1 VPPRNMLDLV
11 PAAYVALLAALHVWL
26 QRRYFDP
33 LPWRAVVVFGAA
45 LALLLGAALAGGRT
59 LLPLDGLRGQA
70 PFRELPP
77 TEPHGNP
84 LHGDL
89 LQLIAPLANA
99 VREALAAG
107 EWPLWNARAGAG
119 MPLLANPQAQAFQPL
134 ALAAAPLGLFA
145 APAVAAALRVWVALA
160 GMLLFLRRQ
169 GLGEGASTFGALAY
183 GLGGF
188 LLLWLGWPLAN
199 AAAWLPLLL
208 YAIHLADERGARR
221 DAALLLA
228 AAFAVVT
235 GGQPESVLYA
245 LAIAA
250 AFLVARIAARQ
261 PERRLG
267 LVARAGGAL
276 LLAGMLAA
284 PLLLPTL
291 EYLPHTLRAT
301 DRRAAAA
308 APEAEGDERRAP
320 WHERAVKRLLPIA
333 APNAFG
339 NGRFGDPSGAV
350 YWGES
355 NINEDASGFAGTLAL
370 LATGAGIGARR
381 RLGQERL
388 AWLLLAAALLVLALP
403 PAALRGLARLP
414 LWSLSATGHHRILI
428 VVAFALAWLGA
439 CGVERAQRGELRW
452 PLVLVAATVLAA
464 LLLWAYLGHAHPEHP
479 GSLAVLRR
487 GWLLLQLKVLA
498 VGAAV
503 LALAPTSR
511 LAPGL
516 LALVAAAEL
525 LTAHAPAHAAAP
537 APPALPEPPPI
548 EFLRARLGEARMAA
562 LGGAFPA
569 NLPALYGLADARVYD
584 PAEPALYA
592 RLTGPLLGRKG
603 DPREF
608 RLVDHPLYD
617 ALGVRYVLTAP
628 GVALPLP
635 LALRDPT
642 AWVYERSQ
650 ALPVVRLEG
659 GDSGAALAHRRL
671 GLGWVRAGVR
681 VAGPSGLAT
690 SIYDDRQWR
699 VLVDGERRAP
709 PPRDAPFVAAA
720 LRRGDRV
727 VDLLYRPASWV
738 WGWLVA
744 AVAAGATVA
753 WLCPPPARARM
764 TA

>member
-1 VPPRNMLDLV
+1 MPPRNMLDLV
-11 PAAYVALLAALHVWL
+11 PAAYVALLAALHVWV
-26 QRRYFDP
+26 QRRFFDP

-77 TEPHGNP
+77 TVPHGNP

-89 LQLIAPLANA
+89 LQLIAPLQSA

-145 APAVAAALRVWVALA
+145 APGVAAALRVWVALA

-208 YAIHLADERGARR
+208 YAIQLADERGARR

-235 GGQPESVLYA
+235 GGQPESVVYA
-245 LAIAA
+245 LAVAA
-250 AFLVARIAARQ
+250 AFLAARLAARP

-267 LVARAGGAL
+267 LAVRAGGAL

-308 APEAEGDERRAP
+308 APAVDGDERRAP
-320 WHERAVKRLLPIA
+320 WQERAVERLLPIA

-370 LATGAGIGARR
+370 LATGAGLAARR

-388 AWLLLAAALLVLALP
+388 AWLLLVAGAPRPRAAAGRRPRARAPAPLVALGDRP
-403 PAALRGLARLP
+403 PPHSDGRRLRPGVARGLRRRARAAGRAALAARSPGGRGARGAPPLGLP
-414 LWSLSATGHHRILI
+414 RPRAS
-428 VVAFALAWLGA
+428 GA
-439 CGVERAQRGELRW
+439 
-452 PLVLVAATVLAA
+452 
-464 LLLWAYLGHAHPEHP
+464 
-479 GSLAVLRR
+479 
-487 GWLLLQLKVLA
+487 
-498 VGAAV
+498 
-503 LALAPTSR
+503 SR
-511 LAPGL
+511 LARR
-516 LALVAAAEL
+516 AAPRL
-525 LTAHAPAHAAAP
+525 AAAP
-537 APPALPEPPPI
+537 AQGAGGRRRRARPGADFAADPGAPGAGRRGRALDRARAGPSRGAGAAGTSRAAPHRIPARPARRGAHRGPGRGLPRQPAGA
-548 EFLRARLGEARMAA
+548 LRARRRAGLRPRRAGALCAA
-562 LGGAFPA
+562 HRAAPRPQGRP
-569 NLPALYGLADARVYD
+569 ARV
-584 PAEPALYA
+584 PI
-592 RLTGPLLGRKG
+592 
-603 DPREF
+603 
-608 RLVDHPLYD
+608 
-617 ALGVRYVLTAP
+617 
-628 GVALPLP
+628 
-635 LALRDPT
+635 
-642 AWVYERSQ
+642 
-650 ALPVVRLEG
+650 G
-659 GDSGAALAHRRL
+659 GS
-671 GLGWVRAGVR
+671 
-681 VAGPSGLAT
+681 S
-690 SIYDDRQWR
+690 
-699 VLVDGERRAP
+699 
-709 PPRDAPFVAAA
+709 A
-720 LRRGDRV
+720 LRRRS
-727 VDLLYRPASWV
+727 AC
-738 WGWLVA
+738 
-744 AVAAGATVA
+744 ATS
-753 WLCPPPARARM
+753 
-764 TA
+764 